1 MFSSSFLHTSYARP
15 SCQPQMPTPA
25 IGDNVSHSPT
35 QRTRRLIRSHLP
47 SSACSWASPW
57 LRPPLAYP
65 QSHLPQ
71 DFSQHTTELPSRPS
85 PSQRMNG
92 ESIRGVEVSTRPI
105 TGPQPKP
112 MLSLQMYLL
121 DQWWL
126 FHVPPALN
134 VLRSGRPF
142 VLLDPPWCSL
152 LYDPVSHT
160 HPSLT

>member
-1 MFSSSFLHTSYARP
+1 MWRLLVGLAVVEAP
-15 SCQPQMPTPA
+15 SR
-25 IGDNVSHSPT
+25 I
-35 QRTRRLIRSHLP
+35 
-47 SSACSWASPW
+47 SAVP
-57 LRPPLAYP
+57 
-65 QSHLPQ
+65 HLPQ

-112 MLSLQMYLL
+112 LLSLQMYLL
-121 DQWWL
+121 A
-126 FHVPPALN
+126 VVAVPCTPPALH